1 MDGTCADITNGET
14 CNDGNDKA
22 KNPCQC
28 DALPVACAK
37 QIDLYDNC
45 FERFQEYYDENVSCL
60 EEQKSML
67 PVVNF
72 KGPWFLLG
80 YCWMGTVTLLMF
92 GWCAW
97 NQRFSSVNGSVT
109 TLERAT
115 SSEEG
120 AMKLRMGAKQRAD
133 SVEADAK
140 SEEASPL
147 NEATATPY
155 YNASSNLIMGEIWT
169 QTGYKSTFVGSTIYS
184 LVIITHILIQF
195 LLLFF
200 TIEYYKQQEAIVN
213 FGEPLFYDDVQVLIA
228 FELVWVIG
236 FAWCFLLKYPASIK
250 FLFLRRCL
258 HSDAGYIAVSAPV
271 QSVDT
276 HYENKRI
283 VLCLITI
290 GNTFRSMLSCIYS
303 DEAQHPSSNSGY
315 KSTFC
320 KVSIDPKTGSKY
332 FYFRMRRYI
341 YCDETKKY
349 IPGCWDVTQDSK
361 IGSWLDETYLHY
373 GLSNVEA
380 CKRLGVVGSNVLD
393 LKKPTIFGSI
403 KNEFSKPFYLYQNA
417 MVWTW
422 MPLWYYYMGIVN
434 TVVRVTGGLVVA
446 LFQCGS
452 ELDLY
457 RLMVMEGTVE
467 VVREGRIITMDQT
480 DVVPGDII
488 RLTPGVAY
496 FDMCIL
502 QSKHILIDESALTGE
517 VHPIAKIPLDPA
529 NSHKTYNPKTN
540 KSSTISAGTTI
551 LECGGGGDIEQGDL
565 AIVTQTGSFTAKG
578 ELLCDVL
585 SYERHKFKFDTEVQL
600 ILAILCVEAVI
611 MLVIVFRVIEDHWA
625 YSWFYAM

>member
-1 MDGTCADITNGET
+1 MDGSCADISNGEA
-14 CNDGNDKA
+14 CNDDYVEA

-45 FERFQEYYDENVSCL
+45 FERFQDYYDENDVCL
-60 EEQKSML
+60 VEQKTML
-67 PVVNF
+67 PVVSF
-72 KGPWFLLG
+72 TGPWFLLG
-80 YCWMGTVTLLMF
+80 YCWMGTVTLLML

-115 SSEEG
+115 SGVGGSENS
-120 AMKLRMGAKQRAD
+120 RMGAKQRAD
-133 SVEADAK
+133 SLEADTKNA
-140 SEEASPL
+140 EGSPL
-147 NEATATPY
+147 NETTATPY

-169 QTGYKSTFVGSTIYS
+169 QTGYKSTVAGMTIYS
-184 LVIITHILIQF
+184 LVVITHILIQF

-200 TIEYYKQQEAIVN
+200 TIEYYKQQGAIVN
-213 FGEPLFYDDVQVLIA
+213 LGEPLFYDDVQVLIA
-228 FELVWVIG
+228 FEIAWVIG
-236 FAWCFLLKYPASIK
+236 FAWCFFLKYPASIK
-250 FLFLRRCL
+250 SLFLRRCVL
-258 HSDAGYIAVSAPV
+258 NNASYVAVSAPV

-276 HYENKRI
+276 HYDNNII
-283 VLCLITI
+283 VEFLMIL
-290 GNTFRSMLSCIYS
+290 GNSFKSMLSFIYS
-303 DEAQHPSSNSGY
+303 DEAQHPSTNSGY

-320 KVSIDPKTGSKY
+320 KVSVDTKTGSKY

-349 IPGCWDVTQDSK
+349 IPGCWVSTQK
-361 IGSWLDETYLHY
+361 IGSWLDSSYLHY
-373 GLSNVEA
+373 GLSTEEA
-380 CKRLGVVGSNVLD
+380 SKRLGIVGSNVLD
-393 LKKPTIFGSI
+393 LKKPTVFGAI
-403 KNEFSKPFYLYQNA
+403 KTEFSKPFYLYQNA

-422 MPLWYYYMGIVN
+422 MPLWYYYMGVVN
-434 TVVRVTGGLVVA
+434 TVVRISGGLVVA
-446 LFQCGS
+446 LFQYCS
-452 ELDLY
+452 ELDLF
-457 RLMVMEGTVE
+457 RLMVMEGTVD
-467 VVREGRIITMDQT
+467 VIREGRIISMDQM

-488 RLTPGVAY
+488 RLTPGIAY

-517 VHPIAKIPLDPA
+517 VHPIAKIPLDPS
-529 NSHKTYNPKTN
+529 NSRHTYSPKTN

-551 LECGGGGDIEQGDL
+551 LECGGGGDIEHSDL

-600 ILAILCVEAVI
+600 VLAILCVEAIV
-611 MLVIVFRVIEDHWA
+611 MLIIVFRVIEDHWA
-625 YSWFYAM
+625 YSWFYAL